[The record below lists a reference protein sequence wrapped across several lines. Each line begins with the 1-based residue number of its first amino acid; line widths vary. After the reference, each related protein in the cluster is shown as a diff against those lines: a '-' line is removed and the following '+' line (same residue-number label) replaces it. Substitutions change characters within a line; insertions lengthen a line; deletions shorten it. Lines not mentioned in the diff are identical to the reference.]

1 MKILALAVALALA
14 AGGSGA
20 AAEDNLCYV
29 PGCECNPAAGDLTD
43 VVCKCVENQVR
54 TDRKKVGQGE
64 GEGSAKFVPSIL
76 VCCRGQLLR

>member
-1 MKILALAVALALA
+1 MALALALALA

-43 VVCKCVENQVR
+43 VVCRCVENQVR
-54 TDRKKVGQGE
+54 ADGQTESRTGGRKGPQNLCP
-64 GEGSAKFVPSIL
+64 AF
-76 VCCRGQLLR
+76 